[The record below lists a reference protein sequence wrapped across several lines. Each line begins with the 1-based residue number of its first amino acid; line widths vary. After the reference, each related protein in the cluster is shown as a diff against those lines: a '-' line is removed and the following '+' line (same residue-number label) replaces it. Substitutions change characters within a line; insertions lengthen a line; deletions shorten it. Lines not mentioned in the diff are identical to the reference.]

1 MWKEAI
7 LLAVGC
13 VLFVNMGLSDAIQ
26 ETIGFHSRILSCPK
40 CLTFWT
46 TFSFLLISRCRIAT
60 AVGASFLLSYSALW
74 ADLGLSALNKI
85 YNELYEQIS
94 NPKTAATRPG
104 KNRHAK
110 KGHARVSKV
119 RSKH

>member
-26 ETIGFHSRILSCPK
+26 EFLGFKSRILSCPK

-46 TFSFLLISRCRIAT
+46 TLTFLLFNRCRVAA
-60 AVGASFLLSYSALW
+60 AVGASFLFSYTALW
-74 ADLGLSALNKI
+74 ADLGLSMLNRL

-94 NPKTAATRPG
+94 KPKTNPNKKHKSKKDSPG
-104 KNRHAK
+104 VSEVRRKN
-110 KGHARVSKV
+110 
-119 RSKH
+119 